1 MSPKIYINDKEVEI
15 IEDDHEN
22 DIEELLKY
30 KISWKFI
37 LKIVIVLIFVGIVI
51 YFSII
56 GVFPSDIYIYVI
68 VIVCVIG
75 GAILISLDF
84 EEDITNQ
91 TISALNCLKCDFQR
105 NNSYENEDF
114 IFKIKGKCPNCDEN
128 LQITKIYSV
137 KLAEKQKEKKNK

>member
-22 DIEELLKY
+22 NIEELLKY
-30 KISWKFI
+30 KISWKII

-91 TISALNCLKCDFQR
+91 TISAFNCLKCDFQR

>member
-1 MSPKIYINDKEVEI
+1 MSPKICIDDKEVEI

-51 YFSII
+51 IFSII
-56 GVFPSDIYIYVI
+56 GIFPSDIYIYVI
-68 VIVCVIG
+68 VFVCIIG
-75 GAILISLDF
+75 GVIIISLDF
-84 EEDITNQ
+84 KEEITNQ
-91 TISALNCLKCDFQR
+91 TISASNCLKCDFQR

-128 LQITKIYSV
+128 LQIAEIYSV
-137 KLAEKQKEKKNK
+137 KLVEKLKEEKK

>member
-1 MSPKIYINDKEVEI
+1 MSPKICIDDKEVEM
-15 IEDDHEN
+15 IEEVNEN

-30 KISWKFI
+30 KISWKTI
-37 LKIVIVLIFVGIVI
+37 LKIVIVLIFVGTVI

-91 TISALNCLKCDFQR
+91 TISAFNCLKCDFQR